1 AKFADQVG
9 MTRRGI
15 LNLKNAGG
23 DAGKFIELEHFIFSQ
38 SASRVTENQ
47 AEGLARKA
55 VVAEKA
61 FEIGFLDADLIV
73 DGNGS
78 AGRRCGRRGFLQA
91 GMVSLRAPRN
101 RIDQGGAARAEIK
114 RRDGSSIRRFEK
126 SLIL

>member
-1 AKFADQVG
+1 

-23 DAGKFIELEHFIFSQ
+23 DAGEFVELEHLIFSQ
-38 SASRVTENQ
+38 SAGRVTENE
-47 AEGLARKA
+47 AESVAWKA

-61 FEIGFLDADLIV
+61 FEIAFFDADLIV

-91 GMVSLRAPRN
+91 GMVSLRAP
-101 RIDQGGAARAEIK
+101 
-114 RRDGSSIRRFEK
+114 
-126 SLIL
+126 